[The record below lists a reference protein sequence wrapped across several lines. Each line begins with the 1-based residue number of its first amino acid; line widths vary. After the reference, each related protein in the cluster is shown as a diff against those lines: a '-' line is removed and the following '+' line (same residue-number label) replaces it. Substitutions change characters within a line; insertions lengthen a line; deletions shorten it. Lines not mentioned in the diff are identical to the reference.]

1 MRTTRAHVS
10 QHMHHAYM
18 GDEGSWRHPDSG
30 LEGRH
35 DEWSQRDASP
45 GRPAGVPLDGATN
58 ERQKRSQFWTTTRLQ
73 LERDELLVLCFHGGM
88 HPNVVRAAVSVRT
101 AKVDGCGLQACR
113 RSDLRLFVTHSQ
125 ICVSYACRH
134 SFPQVQARTNEMQD
148 LSGRGKSNNFTIL
161 QTEAS

>member
-45 GRPAGVPLDGATN
+45 GRPAGVLLDGATN
-58 ERQKRSQFWTTTRLQ
+58 ERQKRSQVWTATRLQ
-73 LERDELLVLCFHGGM
+73 LERVELLMPLLDACIAEEAGYARVKVREGG
-88 HPNVVRAAVSVRT
+88 
-101 AKVDGCGLQACR
+101 VDGCGLQACR
-113 RSDLRLFVTHSQ
+113 RSDLRLFVTFSQ
-125 ICVSYACRH
+125 IHVSYACR
-134 SFPQVQARTNEMQD
+134 
-148 LSGRGKSNNFTIL
+148 
-161 QTEAS
+161 